1 MPQTHI
7 REQRRVVSGRQSNRL
22 REGQGSV
29 HGNEKGGE
37 GETEECAGESTAS
50 QRNERSGQ

>member
-7 REQRRVVSGRQSNRL
+7 RQQRRVVSGGQSNRL